1 MGYYIILDSYDYIL
15 IVLYIIYY
23 ILVGCMFEN
32 IYLNICNVCKFSYRV
47 LCMGSIFW
55 NRDGCN
61 KNENILVYI

>member
-32 IYLNICNVCKFSYRV
+32 IDLNICNVCKFSYMV
-47 LCMGSIFW
+47 LCMGCIF
-55 NRDGCN
+55 
-61 KNENILVYI
+61 